1 VKGRPVRRRGPAF
14 LLTPSRRSSL
24 RRPGRRHGPANSVT
38 PSRLAGEQGFV
49 GGFEGLLFGFLIFL
63 VGTLIVAHAWAV
75 VDTKFAVVEAA
86 KQAARTYVEA
96 PSAAVAGPEAQQAA
110 DQALAGYGRDPQRA
124 SVSLASGEFGRCQ
137 RITIEV
143 SYPAPILELPVVG
156 RVGTGQSVRADHSE
170 LVDPY
175 RTGLP
180 GTSSCA

>member
-1 VKGRPVRRRGPAF
+1 VKGRPARHDRRAPTVGASRG
-14 LLTPSRRSSL
+14 S
-24 RRPGRRHGPANSVT
+24 
-38 PSRLAGEQGFV
+38 GEDGFV
-49 GGFEGLLFGFLIFL
+49 GGFEGLLFGFLIFV
-63 VGTLIVAHAWAV
+63 VGTLIVAHAWGI

-110 DQALAGYGRDPQRA
+110 DQALAGYGRVPGRA
-124 SVSLASGEFGRCQ
+124 AVSLESGDFGRCQ
-137 RITIEV
+137 RITIAV

>member
-1 VKGRPVRRRGPAF
+1 VNGRPPRSPGSAGSASQ
-14 LLTPSRRSSL
+14 SRCS
-24 RRPGRRHGPANSVT
+24 
-38 PSRLAGEQGFV
+38 GEQGFV
-49 GGFEGLLFGFLIFL
+49 GGFEGLLFGVLIFV

-110 DQALAGYGRDPQRA
+110 DQALAGYGRDQRWA
-124 SVSLASGEFGRCQ
+124 GVSLVSGDFGRCQ
-137 RITIEV
+137 RITIAV
-143 SYPAPILELPVVG
+143 TYPAPMLELPVVG
-156 RVGTGQSVRADHSE
+156 RIGSGETVRADHSE